1 MTDPTKVP
9 TRKWFATQ
17 VTALTGFLT
26 AWIVVG
32 SWNQQLAIAAVAL
45 LGQAAVGYLVPNL
58 PTPVADRDA
67 PAPAARTEA
76 VR

>member
-1 MTDPTKVP
+1 MTDAAKVP
-9 TRKWFATQ
+9 TRKWIATQ

-32 SWNQQLAIAAVAL
+32 SWNQQLSLAAVTL
-45 LGQAAVGYLVPNL
+45 LGQAIVGYLVPNL
-58 PTPVADRDA
+58 PTPPADRDA